1 MLMALGAV
9 CTTPEAATRT
19 EPDLT
24 WMPIGPMLCEARVG
38 GTMNPEI
45 EIESAH
51 ADEGY
56 VAPDVVRLGT
66 AEGLTA
72 ASAGSDGLGDCSSS
86 LC

>member
-1 MLMALGAV
+1 
-9 CTTPEAATRT
+9 
-19 EPDLT
+19 
-24 WMPIGPMLCEARVG
+24 
-38 GTMNPEI
+38 MNPEI